1 MQMHHF
7 SYGAL
12 TPILAYLTS
21 YVGCLLGLLATT
33 RWRAVSGAARLG
45 WLAVAAVAIGGDGI
59 WVMHFVAMLGFSVS
73 GAPIEY
79 DVRVTLLSALVAVLA
94 VGAGLVIAGTNPR
107 SLGRLLVGGVLAG
120 GAIAAMHYGGMSGM
134 VMGARITYNLPL
146 LVLSVL
152 IAVVAA
158 TLALWFTLVA
168 RGRLAPALIA
178 LLMAAAV
185 TGMHYTGMAAMRLDG
200 SMPVHFD
207 GDDATAGMFIAPM
220 VVSVSLVMVVV
231 LIVVLFSGSA
241 DDWARDAEFERR
253 LDRWRL
259 AEEVGYPAPGVPTPG
274 ADVPRRR
281 R

>member
-12 TPILAYLTS
+12 TPVLAYLTS
-21 YVGCLLGLLATT
+21 YVGCLLGLLATS
-33 RWRAVSGAARLG
+33 RWRALRGAARFS

-59 WVMHFVAMLGFSVS
+59 WVMHFVAMLGFSVT
-73 GAPIEY
+73 GAPIRY
-79 DVRVTLLSALVAVLA
+79 NVPLTLLSALVAILA
-94 VGAGLVIAGTNPR
+94 VGAGLAIAGTDR
-107 SLGRLLVGGVLAG
+107 RGFGRLLTGGVLAG
-120 GAIAAMHYGGMSGM
+120 GAVASMHYAGMSGM
-134 VMGARITYNLPL
+134 VMGARVTYNLPL

-158 TLALWFTLVA
+158 TAALWFTMVA

-185 TGMHYTGMAAMRLDG
+185 TGMHYTGMAAMRVDG
-200 SMPVHFD
+200 AMPVQFTT
-207 GDDATAGMFIAPM
+207 DDASAGMFIAPL

-231 LIVVLFSGSA
+231 LIVVLFAGSA
-241 DDWARDAEFERR
+241 DDWAKDAEFERR

-259 AEEVGYPAPGVPTPG
+259 EEEIGRAGFPAPGVPRPG
-274 ADVPRRR
+274 R
-281 R
+281 

>member
-12 TPILAYLTS
+12 TPVLAYLTS

-33 RWRAVSGAARLG
+33 RWRALRGPARFS

-59 WVMHFVAMLGFSVS
+59 WVMHFVAMLGFSVT
-73 GAPIEY
+73 GVPIRY
-79 DVRVTLLSALVAVLA
+79 NVPVTLVSAMVAIMA

-107 SLGRLLVGGVLAG
+107 SLGRLVLGGVLAG
-120 GAIAAMHYGGMSGM
+120 GAIAAMHYQGMSGM
-134 VMGARITYNLPL
+134 VMGAKVTYNPPL

-200 SMPVHFD
+200 SMPVHFT
-207 GDDATAGMFIAPM
+207 GDDASAGMFIAPL

-231 LIVVLFSGSA
+231 LIVVMFAGSA
-241 DDWARDAEFERR
+241 EDWARDAEFERR

-259 AEEVGYPAPGVPTPG
+259 AEEVGYPSRPDATAPR
-274 ADVPRRR
+274 PRR
-281 R
+281 